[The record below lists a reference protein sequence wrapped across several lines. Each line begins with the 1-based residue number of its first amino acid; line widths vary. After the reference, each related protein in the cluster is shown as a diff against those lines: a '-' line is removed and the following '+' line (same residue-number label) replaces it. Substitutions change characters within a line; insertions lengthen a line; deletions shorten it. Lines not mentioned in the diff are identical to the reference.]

1 LDFLGGGME
10 ARVHGVPTAKQAQHG
25 VAVNICA
32 LQQGCCPHNPAGNQN
47 TGFGFAAIDIAEQS
61 IF

>member
-1 LDFLGGGME
+1 ME
-10 ARVHGVPTAKQAQHG
+10 ARVHGVPTAKQTQHG
-25 VAVNICA
+25 VAFNICA
-32 LQQGCCPHNPAGNQN
+32 VQQGRRRHNPAGNQN